1 MKFVSKYM
9 KFEAE
14 FFKGDEESNENLFVS
29 RFDIRIPD
37 KLKLAKFY
45 ENTQD
50 WPTFWHTFF
59 SE

>member
-1 MKFVSKYM
+1 M